1 MTVETP
7 SDTELLAK
15 AIDRLAAVA
24 EQAVL
29 ALVVDR
35 APADPFP
42 ARLAELDELPPVRAP
57 QHAPLAG
64 ECPIHRVAWKIV
76 PAGISKR
83 TGKPYESFA
92 ACPTQ
97 GCDQRP
103 PR

>member
-1 MTVETP
+1 MTVQAP

-15 AIDRLAAVA
+15 AIDRLAAAA

-29 ALVVDR
+29 ALIVDR

-42 ARLAELDELPPVRAP
+42 ARLAELDDLPPVRP
-57 QHAPLAG
+57 APLAG
-64 ECPIHRVAWKIV
+64 ECPIHHVPWKVV

-83 TGKPYESFA
+83 TGKEYSSFM

-103 PR
+103 R